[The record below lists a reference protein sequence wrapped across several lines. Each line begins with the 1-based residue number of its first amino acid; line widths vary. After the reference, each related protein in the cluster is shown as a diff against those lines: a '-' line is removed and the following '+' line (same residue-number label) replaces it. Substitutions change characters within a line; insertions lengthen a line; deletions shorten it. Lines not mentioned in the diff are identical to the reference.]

1 MTEETKIILVMGS
14 FAIMLICWAYYHC
27 LMRQHEKYNAL
38 KKAFEDDFPNTWGDK
53 RKEDFFYVPIEKPA
67 KRPRLYKQ
75 ATVVTKG
82 ELPRKS
88 PVKTV
93 AKKAVVKKTTTTKGK
108 K

>member
-1 MTEETKIILVMGS
+1 MFNWIKSL
-14 FAIMLICWAYYHC
+14 F
-27 LMRQHEKYNAL
+27 
-38 KKAFEDDFPNTWGDK
+38 KKPEAEIH
-53 RKEDFFYVPIEKPA
+53 YVISLADYMPVEKPA

-82 ELPRKS
+82 ELPRKA

-93 AKKAVVKKTTTTKGK
+93 SKKAVAKKTTATKGK